1 MMTKQRNDRP
11 RRIVDPRGHRIPLF
25 VRLCEGFVDNLSQIL
40 RVALVAGGIY
50 LVQSLADLRD
60 AMEPAEERAEQHFAE
75 GPPEQPVVVE
85 EIVLDSEVIQLAEDC
100 TRTEYW
106 TQHYD
111 KCFPGGSTIYPRPD
125 PEELDDTGFIF
136 DTRPVLLARLAA
148 SGGNQ

>member
-50 LVQSLADLRD
+50 LVQSLVDLRD
-60 AMEPAEERAEQHFAE
+60 AMEPAEERAEQHIAE
-75 GPPEQPVVVE
+75 GPTEKPVVVDE
-85 EIVLDSEVIQLAEDC
+85 VLLDSEVIQLAEDC
-100 TRTEYW
+100 TRAEYW
-106 TQHYD
+106 KQHYD

-125 PEELDDTGFIF
+125 PEELDDTGFLPEDPVVLF
-136 DTRPVLLARLAA
+136 ASLDTR
-148 SGGNQ
+148 